1 MRSLDV
7 ILKENL
13 DVYSNDETGITNAIE
28 ILKYNDNIYYLV
40 LGFRNGNLLIMEIEN
55 EKGLK

>member
-55 EKGLK
+55 EKSLK